1 MAMGSPLLSMGD
13 NPTFWSNTFI
23 KRSDLISSP
32 RTCKT
37 YIILCLA
44 SKGRGFGDEPLKKE
58 KSNTTKVPQESMR
71 VASKPSNFVSGVPK
85 QRTKKAPLLEVDV
98 DSKSRSDVMDRQFLE
113 KIEAVRRS
121 VREQKKYEKKVY
133 QAIDY
138 DAPVES
144 EQTSTGLGMKVGV
157 GIAVVVFGLVF
168 ALGDF
173 LPSGSVGPNDDTS
186 IIERKL
192 TEKEKA
198 TLEGTLRQY
207 EATLSNS
214 PEDPTAL
221 EGAAVTLVELGEYK
235 RAASLLE
242 KLTKENPNDI
252 EAYRLL
258 GEVKYEL
265 KDFEGSASA
274 FRSSLSASDSI
285 DFEVLRGLTNSL
297 LAAKR
302 PSEAVQLLLSSREL
316 LNGGKPD
323 GSSVSMDTKGKL
335 DQKVQE
341 IDPIQVELLLGK
353 AYSDWGHVSDAVAVY
368 DQLISKYPN
377 DFRGYLAKG
386 IILKE
391 NGKIGDAERMFI
403 QRTVRP
409 SGFSVVDVKI
419 KTNRN
424 GERDHQRVISM
435 SIFCIFLEFSCN

>member
-1 MAMGSPLLSMGD
+1 M
-13 NPTFWSNTFI
+13 
-23 KRSDLISSP
+23 
-32 RTCKT
+32 
-37 YIILCLA
+37 CLA
-44 SKGRGFGDEPLKKE
+44 SKGRGFGGEPLKKE
-58 KSNTTKVPQESMR
+58 KSNTTNVPQESVRM
-71 VASKPSNFVSGVPK
+71 ASEPSNFVSGVPK

-98 DSKSRSDVMDRQFLE
+98 DRKSRSDVMDRQFLE
-113 KIEAVRRS
+113 KVEAVRRS
-121 VREQKKYEKKVY
+121 VREQKKSEKKVY

-214 PEDPTAL
+214 PEDRTAL

-242 KLTKENPNDI
+242 KLTKERPNDI

-274 FRSSLSASDSI
+274 FRSYLSASDSI

-302 PSEAVQLLLSSREL
+302 PSEAVQLLMSSREL
-316 LNGGKPD
+316 LNGGKPA

-403 QRTVRP
+403 QAKFFAP
-409 SGFSVVDVKI
+409 EKAKALVD
-419 KTNRN
+419 RYS
-424 GERDHQRVISM
+424 R
-435 SIFCIFLEFSCN
+435 